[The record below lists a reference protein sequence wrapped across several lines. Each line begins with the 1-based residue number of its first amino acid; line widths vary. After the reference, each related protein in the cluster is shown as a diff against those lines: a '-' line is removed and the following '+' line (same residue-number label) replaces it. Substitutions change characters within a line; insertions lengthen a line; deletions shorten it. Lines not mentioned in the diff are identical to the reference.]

1 MANNKKNT
9 NTNTWSK
16 ATNTKAVNA
25 QKANQVKNESAH
37 NKEIVNKYK
46 EAINSANKNSKQP
59 TKKVVEPKTSTVVAN
74 SNTKKPLSKSEE
86 KLINK
91 INEKELI
98 KQKIAEDKKLKKQNK
113 AEAKRIYQEQI
124 QQEKNR
130 ILLEK
135 QEKELKQIQEAEA
148 KAKKMEAERIAAAK
162 KLALEEK
169 EREKLIEAQKL
180 IEEKKAAEKAKKIED
195 EKIQKELKTKAEFE
209 AKQKQTED
217 KKIAKEERTNMGQT
231 QTEKTPKVGKNSKT
245 SEAREI
251 QVFEPTAESEAKREF
266 IEIDPKTNFDKGVKG
281 LKQKNKYQKQ
291 LTSKYSKD
299 ILSEGTIVTTTNCKP
314 NTLEHIIELK
324 DVRKS
329 YITGDLETPI
339 LKGIDVK
346 LDKGDFIVI
355 LGPSGS
361 GKTTF
366 LNVISGLDK
375 ATEGDV
381 FILGSNLSL
390 LKDSH
395 LTKFRRRNVGFIFQ
409 QYNLLTN
416 LTSKENAEVGQN
428 LANKNKQGMS
438 IEEIFETIGMKEQMN
453 KYPHQMSGGQQQRV
467 SIARALAKNPEILF
481 ADEPTGA
488 LDEEMGRKVLEI
500 LVKVNR
506 EQKTTV
512 VVVTHNPNIAKIANT
527 VIHIKNGLIDSL
539 EKNSKPAD
547 PKTIEWS

>member
-1 MANNKKNT
+1 M
-9 NTNTWSK
+9 
-16 ATNTKAVNA
+16 
-25 QKANQVKNESAH
+25 E
-37 NKEIVNKYK
+37 
-46 EAINSANKNSKQP
+46 
-59 TKKVVEPKTSTVVAN
+59 VEPK
-74 SNTKKPLSKSEE
+74 L
-86 KLINK
+86 
-91 INEKELI
+91 
-98 KQKIAEDKKLKKQNK
+98 
-113 AEAKRIYQEQI
+113 
-124 QQEKNR
+124 
-130 ILLEK
+130 
-135 QEKELKQIQEAEA
+135 
-148 KAKKMEAERIAAAK
+148 
-162 KLALEEK
+162 
-169 EREKLIEAQKL
+169 
-180 IEEKKAAEKAKKIED
+180 
-195 EKIQKELKTKAEFE
+195 
-209 AKQKQTED
+209 
-217 KKIAKEERTNMGQT
+217 
-231 QTEKTPKVGKNSKT
+231 
-245 SEAREI
+245 
-251 QVFEPTAESEAKREF
+251 
-266 IEIDPKTNFDKGVKG
+266 NFDKGVKG

-291 LTSKYSKD
+291 LTNKYSKQ
-299 ILSEGTIVTTTNCKP
+299 ILSEGAIVTTTNCKP
-314 NTLEHIIELK
+314 SVDEHIIELK

-339 LKGIDVK
+339 LKGIDIK

-381 FILGSNLSL
+381 FILGSNLTL

-395 LTKFRRRNVGFIFQ
+395 LTKFRRKNVGFIFQ

-428 LANKNKQGMS
+428 LANKDKQGMS
-438 IEEIFETIGMKEQMN
+438 IEDIFETIGMKEQMN

-506 EQKTTV
+506 EQKTTI

-527 VIHIKNGLIDSL
+527 VIHIKNGLIDNL
-539 EKNSKPAD
+539 EKNKKPAD

>member
-1 MANNKKNT
+1 MANNKKNAGS
-9 NTNTWSK
+9 NTWPK
-16 ATNTKAVNA
+16 AINTKTVNA
-25 QKANQVKNESAH
+25 EKAAKLSGKPIDNEQI
-37 NKEIVNKYK
+37 E
-46 EAINSANKNSKQP
+46 
-59 TKKVVEPKTSTVVAN
+59 
-74 SNTKKPLSKSEE
+74 EE
-86 KLINK
+86 KARLFL
-91 INEKELI
+91 EKEEAA
-98 KQKIAEDKKLKKQNK
+98 KKIEAD
-113 AEAKRIYQEQI
+113 AEAQRIAAEKI
-124 QQEKNR
+124 QQEK
-130 ILLEK
+130 LVK
-135 QEKELKQIQEAEA
+135 AQQQIDAKKAADEA
-148 KAKKMEAERIAAAK
+148 KR
-162 KLALEEK
+162 LEEK
-169 EREKLIEAQKL
+169 NKMFAEIEARNK
-180 IEEKKAAEKAKKIED
+180 ED
-195 EKIQKELKTKAEFE
+195 EIMEKQANKNKKKVKNEDVIVKEVKEIEVFDTESQFE
-209 AKQKQTED
+209 
-217 KKIAKEERTNMGQT
+217 IN
-231 QTEKTPKVGKNSKT
+231 
-245 SEAREI
+245 
-251 QVFEPTAESEAKREF
+251 REF
-266 IEIDPKTNFDKGVKG
+266 IELEPKTNFDKGVKG

-291 LTSKYSKD
+291 LANKYSKK
-299 ILSEGTIVTTTNCKP
+299 ILTEGAIVTTTNCKP
-314 NTLEHIIELK
+314 STEQHIIELK

-438 IEEIFETIGMKEQMN
+438 IEDIFETIGMKEQMN

-539 EKNSKPAD
+539 EKNKKPAD

>member
-1 MANNKKNT
+1 MANNKKNAGS
-9 NTNTWSK
+9 NTWPK
-16 ATNTKAVNA
+16 AINTKTVNA
-25 QKANQVKNESAH
+25 EKAAKLSGKPIDNEQI
-37 NKEIVNKYK
+37 E
-46 EAINSANKNSKQP
+46 
-59 TKKVVEPKTSTVVAN
+59 
-74 SNTKKPLSKSEE
+74 EE
-86 KLINK
+86 KARLFL
-91 INEKELI
+91 EKEEAAKKIEADAEAQRIEEEKAKALAEKETI
-98 KQKIAEDKKLKKQNK
+98 KQAKLAEQERN
-113 AEAKRIYQEQI
+113 AEAKRIAAEKI
-124 QQEKNR
+124 QQEK
-130 ILLEK
+130 LVK
-135 QEKELKQIQEAEA
+135 AQQQIDAKKAADEA
-148 KAKKMEAERIAAAK
+148 KR
-162 KLALEEK
+162 LEEK
-169 EREKLIEAQKL
+169 NKMFAEIEARNK
-180 IEEKKAAEKAKKIED
+180 ED
-195 EKIQKELKTKAEFE
+195 EIMEKQANKNKKKVKNEDVIVKEVKEIEVFDTESQFE
-209 AKQKQTED
+209 
-217 KKIAKEERTNMGQT
+217 IN
-231 QTEKTPKVGKNSKT
+231 
-245 SEAREI
+245 
-251 QVFEPTAESEAKREF
+251 REF
-266 IEIDPKTNFDKGVKG
+266 IELEPKTNFDKGVKG

-291 LTSKYSKD
+291 LANKYSKK
-299 ILSEGTIVTTTNCKP
+299 ILTEGAIVTTTNCKP
-314 NTLEHIIELK
+314 STEQHIIELK

-438 IEEIFETIGMKEQMN
+438 IEDIFETIGMKEQMN

-539 EKNSKPAD
+539 EKNKKPAD

>member
-1 MANNKKNT
+1 M
-9 NTNTWSK
+9 
-16 ATNTKAVNA
+16 
-25 QKANQVKNESAH
+25 EL
-37 NKEIVNKYK
+37 
-46 EAINSANKNSKQP
+46 
-59 TKKVVEPKTSTVVAN
+59 EPKA
-74 SNTKKPLSKSEE
+74 
-86 KLINK
+86 
-91 INEKELI
+91 
-98 KQKIAEDKKLKKQNK
+98 
-113 AEAKRIYQEQI
+113 
-124 QQEKNR
+124 
-130 ILLEK
+130 
-135 QEKELKQIQEAEA
+135 
-148 KAKKMEAERIAAAK
+148 
-162 KLALEEK
+162 
-169 EREKLIEAQKL
+169 
-180 IEEKKAAEKAKKIED
+180 
-195 EKIQKELKTKAEFE
+195 
-209 AKQKQTED
+209 
-217 KKIAKEERTNMGQT
+217 
-231 QTEKTPKVGKNSKT
+231 
-245 SEAREI
+245 
-251 QVFEPTAESEAKREF
+251 
-266 IEIDPKTNFDKGVKG
+266 NFDKGVKG

-291 LTSKYSKD
+291 LTNKYSKD
-299 ILSEGTIVTTTNCKP
+299 ILSQGTIVTTANCRP

-324 DVRKS
+324 NVRKS

-428 LANKNKQGMS
+428 LANKDKQGMS

-539 EKNSKPAD
+539 EKNKKPAD